1 MNRRTHKLS
10 NDKSAPRSYYCTC
23 KVSRKERA
31 EINEAAKN
39 AGLAVADLT
48 RLCTLH
54 IIREGT
60 LEVHTQVR
68 IATTKENNDDN

>member
-1 MNRRTHKLS
+1 MPRRTVLS
-10 NDKSAPRSYYCTC
+10 TDDYQPRSYHAACR
-23 KVSRKERA
+23 VSRKERN
-31 EINEAAKN
+31 EIKDAAN
-39 AGLAVADLT
+39 AAGLSIADLT